1 MSDLMNDVAVLQT
14 EYQKLI
20 DEQRL
25 SKKAMCDLV
34 IPFRD
39 KYGLQ
44 DSLKKSSRRM
54 RKLRNSKQI
63 LRNLKSTESMMKW
76 QTRLRLSMT
85 ALSVAASQNSRRLNL
100 QEAQ

>member
-1 MSDLMNDVAVLQT
+1 MNDLMNDVAVLQT

-39 KYGLQ
+39 KYGLR
-44 DSLKKSSRRM
+44 DSLA
-54 RKLRNSKQI
+54 LQI
-63 LRNLKSTESMMKW
+63 ARAE
-76 QTRLRLSMT
+76 
-85 ALSVAASQNSRRLNL
+85 LSVSEINDLL
-100 QEAQ
+100 IK

>member
-20 DEQRL
+20 DERKL
-25 SKKAMCDLV
+25 TKKAMCDLV

-44 DSLKKSSRRM
+44 DSLA
-54 RKLRNSKQI
+54 LQI
-63 LRNLKSTESMMKW
+63 ARAE
-76 QTRLRLSMT
+76 
-85 ALSVAASQNSRRLNL
+85 LSVSEINDLLNK
-100 QEAQ
+100 

>member
-44 DSLKKSSRRM
+44 DSLA
-54 RKLRNSKQI
+54 LQI
-63 LRNLKSTESMMKW
+63 ARSE
-76 QTRLRLSMT
+76 
-85 ALSVAASQNSRRLNL
+85 LSVAEINDLLNK
-100 QEAQ
+100 

>member
-20 DEQRL
+20 DERKL
-25 SKKAMCDLV
+25 TKKAMCDLV

-44 DSLKKSSRRM
+44 DGVAL
-54 RKLRNSKQI
+54 QI
-63 LRNLKSTESMMKW
+63 ARAE
-76 QTRLRLSMT
+76 
-85 ALSVAASQNSRRLNL
+85 LSVSEINDLLNK
-100 QEAQ
+100 

>member
-1 MSDLMNDVAVLQT
+1 MSDLMNDVAALQT
-14 EYQKLI
+14 DYQRLI

-44 DSLKKSSRRM
+44 DGIAL
-54 RKLRNSKQI
+54 QI
-63 LRNLKSTESMMKW
+63 ARAE
-76 QTRLRLSMT
+76 
-85 ALSVAASQNSRRLNL
+85 LSVAEINDLLNK
-100 QEAQ
+100 

>member
-14 EYQKLI
+14 EYQK
-20 DEQRL
+20 QRL

-44 DSLKKSSRRM
+44 DSLA
-54 RKLRNSKQI
+54 LQI
-63 LRNLKSTESMMKW
+63 ARAE
-76 QTRLRLSMT
+76 
-85 ALSVAASQNSRRLNL
+85 LSVSEINDLLNK
-100 QEAQ
+100 

>member
-1 MSDLMNDVAVLQT
+1 MSDLMNDVAILQT
-14 EYQKLI
+14 EYKKLI

-44 DSLKKSSRRM
+44 DGIAL
-54 RKLRNSKQI
+54 QI
-63 LRNLKSTESMMKW
+63 ARAE
-76 QTRLRLSMT
+76 LSI
-85 ALSVAASQNSRRLNL
+85 AEINDLLNK
-100 QEAQ
+100 